1 MHCREIV
8 TSVAA
13 AGFPARLLAPGQPG
27 PRTMADEPDPETIID
42 EHESRNEPE
51 AVRPGTLRTS

>member
-1 MHCREIV
+1 
-8 TSVAA
+8 
-13 AGFPARLLAPGQPG
+13 
-27 PRTMADEPDPETIID
+27 MADEPDPETIID